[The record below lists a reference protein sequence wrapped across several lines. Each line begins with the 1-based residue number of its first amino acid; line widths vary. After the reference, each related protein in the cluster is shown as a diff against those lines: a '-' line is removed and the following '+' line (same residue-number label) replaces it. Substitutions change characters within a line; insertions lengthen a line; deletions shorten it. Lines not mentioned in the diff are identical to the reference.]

1 MPLGSSPKLPSTV
14 DEKFTTDVP
23 KLSSCLPKSPKSFSD
38 VNNDDM
44 TPCWGANELVKEA
57 KILPA

>member
-23 KLSSCLPKSPKSFSD
+23 KLSSCFPKSPKSFSD
-38 VNNDDM
+38 VNNDDI
-44 TPCWGANELVKEA
+44 TPC
-57 KILPA
+57 